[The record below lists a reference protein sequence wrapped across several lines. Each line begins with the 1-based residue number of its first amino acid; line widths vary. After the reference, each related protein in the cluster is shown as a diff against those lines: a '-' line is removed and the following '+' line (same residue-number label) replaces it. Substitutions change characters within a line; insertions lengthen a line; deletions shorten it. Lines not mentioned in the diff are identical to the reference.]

1 MRWVVVPI
9 TGVWILGRGINGLIV
24 TSLSYCSARCCLP
37 LSWREAGGGK
47 ETREIMGKRF
57 GKELNAAGSTSVT
70 EEFRQVMEDMVEKSQ
85 RRRIQSIQELK
96 DEIMDRDGGV
106 VGGSSGFGERASVE
120 EKQKAD
126 EGKKAVVHGPSS
138 SSMPKQGYIKKVDVA
153 SLSMPSQITDLQD
166 LVVSLREFMRTY
178 MSRVQTERERL
189 IAETK
194 GLNALLS
201 KRDAYLASTQA
212 SYSTYITK
220 ALEVKNKA
228 VAASVKSA
236 TIDASTATKQYQPS
250 TSTAAAGVVSHP
262 KYVVRTERVGW
273 QNRWGPEEDQRAAA
287 SVSTEQSQPST
298 STAATGVVSHPKYVV
313 RTDRVGWQNRW
324 GLEEEVRANNAGGQ
338 RPNLSQLSE
347 PSTGKLDSI
356 DLRSIVEALSEL
368 KQEVAALKR

>member
-1 MRWVVVPI
+1 M
-9 TGVWILGRGINGLIV
+9 
-24 TSLSYCSARCCLP
+24 
-37 LSWREAGGGK
+37 
-47 ETREIMGKRF
+47 
-57 GKELNAAGSTSVT
+57 T
-70 EEFRQVMEDMVEKSQ
+70 EEFRQEMEDMVEKSQ

-106 VGGSSGFGERASVE
+106 VGGSSGFSERASVE

-138 SSMPKQGYIKKVDVA
+138 PSMPKQGYIKKVDIA
-153 SLSMPSQITDLQD
+153 SLNMPSQITDLQD

-228 VAASVKSA
+228 VTASVKSG

-287 SVSTEQSQPST
+287 SGSTEQSQPST